1 VKSSPID
8 GLPLGTRPRRF
19 RIADAMAVVGLTA
32 MGMALVA
39 MVLRSAEPSVFGVVA
54 VLAVVSLSCQ
64 WPLSGLR
71 AGDRHSWPSALLGIA
86 AASLAIVTAIC
97 MGILA
102 VALAEGATVLVFM
115 LLTLVVYMTS
125 WD

>member
-1 VKSSPID
+1 
-8 GLPLGTRPRRF
+8 
-19 RIADAMAVVGLTA
+19 MAAVGLTA
-32 MGMALVA
+32 MGMALVTT
-39 MVLRSAEPSVFGVVA
+39 VIRSEEPSVFGVVA

-71 AGDRHSWPSALLGIA
+71 AGDRHSWPSALLGFA
-86 AASLAIVTAIC
+86 AVSLAIVTAVC

-102 VALAEGATVLVFM
+102 VALAEGAALLVLL
-115 LLTLVVYMTS
+115 LLTLAVYMTT

>member
-19 RIADAMAVVGLTA
+19 RIADAMAVLGLTA
-32 MGMALVA
+32 MGTALATAVI
-39 MVLRSAEPSVFGVVA
+39 RSGEPSVFGVVA

-71 AGDRHSWPSALLGIA
+71 AGYRHSWPSALLGVA
-86 AASLAIVTAIC
+86 AVSLAIVTVIC
-97 MGILA
+97 VGILA
-102 VALAEGATVLVFM
+102 VALAEGAAALVFL
-115 LLTLVVYMTS
+115 LLTVVVYMTT

>member
-1 VKSSPID
+1 MKSSPID
-8 GLPLGTRPRRF
+8 GLPLVCRPRRF

-32 MGMALVA
+32 MGMALVTT
-39 MVLRSAEPSVFGVVA
+39 VIRSEEPSVFGVVA
-54 VLAVVSLSCQ
+54 VLAVVSLSCL

-71 AGDRHSWPSALLGIA
+71 ADDRHSWPSALVGLA
-86 AASLAIVTAIC
+86 AVSLAIVTAVC